1 MRTPVPLS
9 LSPAEQ
15 RLVLALREIPES
27 PLRQRFGELVTELV
41 EFVSHP
47 TCAEM
52 QADGAPCASAQT
64 SCDECRKVSELLD
77 GLRRRLEP
85 LSPREAPAEPTS

>member
-1 MRTPVPLS
+1 VSAPVPLS
-9 LSPAEQ
+9 LTPAEQ
-15 RLVLALREIPES
+15 RLVLALREIPPS
-27 PLRQRFGELVTELV
+27 PLRGRLDDLLTELV

-52 QADGAPCASAQT
+52 QADGAPCSSAQA
-64 SCDECRKVSELLD
+64 SCDECRKVSDLLD

-85 LSPREAPAEPTS
+85 VHPPGVPIGPRG

>member
-1 MRTPVPLS
+1 MSAPVPLS
-9 LSPAEQ
+9 LTPEEQ

-27 PLRQRFGELVTELV
+27 PLRRRFGEFVAELV

-52 QADGAPCASAQT
+52 QADGAPCTSAQT
-64 SCDECRKVSELLD
+64 SCEECRKVSELLD
-77 GLRRRLEP
+77 GLRHRLEP
-85 LSPREAPAEPTS
+85 LHPPRAPAGTAG

>member
-1 MRTPVPLS
+1 MTVPVPLS
-9 LSPAEQ
+9 LSPEEQ
-15 RLVLALREIPES
+15 RLVLALRDIPES
-27 PLRQRFGELVTELV
+27 PLRRRFGELVTELV

-52 QADGAPCASAQT
+52 QADGAPCTSAQT

-77 GLRRRLEP
+77 GLRRRLD
-85 LSPREAPAEPTS
+85 PARPPGASAQAAG